1 VIHQLYLEK
10 RQFWLVELFGGR
22 KMRTNQ
28 LGDSDLQITP
38 LGIGTWAMGGIG
50 YQYSWGP
57 QDDRD
62 SIEAIHRALELGSN
76 WIDTAP
82 GYGKGH
88 SEEIVAQAVKGWS
101 GTKPYIF
108 TKCGLRWDKQGNIS
122 NNLSSHSIQEE
133 CEDSLRRL
141 QVEAIDLM
149 QIHWPTGEMADL
161 DEAWS
166 TLARLQTEGKIRWLG
181 VSNFSVQE
189 MQHIK
194 SIAPVTSLQPPYSLV
209 RREVEVSILP
219 FCHQERIGIIVYS
232 PMYNGLLTGT
242 MTRDRL
248 RGLPDTDWR
257 KFDPEFN
264 EPNFS
269 KNLRIVDRLKI
280 VGDKYGRSAGEV
292 AIAWTLCH
300 PSVTGAIVGVRSAR
314 QAEGVMDAS
323 NLKLTSEDL
332 AILED

>member
-1 VIHQLYLEK
+1 MQLK
-10 RQFWLVELFGGR
+10 
-22 KMRTNQ
+22 Q
-28 LGDSDLQITP
+28 LGDSDLRITHI
-38 LGIGTWAMGGIG
+38 GIGTWAIGGLG

-62 SIEAIHRALELGSN
+62 SIEAIHRALDLGSN

-88 SEEIVAQAVKGWS
+88 SEEIIAQAVKGWS

-108 TKCGLRWDKQGNIS
+108 TKCGLRWDEQGNIS
-122 NNLSSHSIQEE
+122 KDLSAQSIRQE

-149 QIHWPTGEMADL
+149 QIHWPTDDMADT

-166 TLARLQTEGKIRWLG
+166 TLTRLQAEGKIRWLG
-181 VSNFSVQE
+181 VSNFSIPD
-189 MQHIK
+189 MQRAQA
-194 SIAPVTSLQPPYSLV
+194 IAPVTSLQPPYSLI
-209 RREVEVSILP
+209 RREVEASILP
-219 FCHQERIGIIVYS
+219 YCQQEKIGVIVYS

-242 MTRDRL
+242 MTRDRIK
-248 RGLPDTDWR
+248 GLPDNDWR

-264 EPNFS
+264 EPNLS
-269 KNLRIVDRLKI
+269 KNFTIVDRLKV
-280 VGDKYGRSAGEV
+280 VGAKYDRSAGEV

-300 PSVTGAIVGVRSAR
+300 PAVTGAIVGVRNAR
-314 QAEGVMDAS
+314 QADGVMCAWG
-323 NLKLTSEDL
+323 LELTRADL
-332 AILED
+332 AFLED